1 MSNFLALRGRLD
13 RTGQIPVSPDRL
25 RSEAGTRL
33 ASTVACA
40 LGVKHRN
47 MVSHKESGRNRWCRM
62 APWVA
67 EAKKAQREAQDP
79 WE

>member
-1 MSNFLALRGRLD
+1 MSNFLALRGRLN

-25 RSEAGTRL
+25 RPEAGTRL
-33 ASTVACA
+33 ASTMVCA
-40 LGVKHRN
+40 LGVKHRDT
-47 MVSHKESGRNRWCRM
+47 VLIRSAGRNSWCHM

-79 WE
+79 RE